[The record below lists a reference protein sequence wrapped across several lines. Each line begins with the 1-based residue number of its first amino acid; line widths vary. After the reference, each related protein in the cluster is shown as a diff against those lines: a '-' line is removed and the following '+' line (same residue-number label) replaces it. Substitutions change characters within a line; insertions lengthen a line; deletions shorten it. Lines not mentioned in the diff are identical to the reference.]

1 MKILIADDNA
11 LVRSAM
17 GSTFEERGHTVSEA
31 RDGAEALEAIR
42 AHSFDAVL
50 MDLMMPRMGGL
61 EATRAL
67 RQEPVYAALPVF
79 AFSGMLDMEGFDPA
93 LFTRVFPKPIAPAE
107 VVIAIEKSL
116 ARNN

>member
-11 LVRSAM
+11 LVRSCM
-17 GSTFEERGHTVSEA
+17 SSTFEDRGHTVSEA
-31 RDGAEALEAIR
+31 RDGAEALDAIR
-42 AHSFDAVL
+42 GQQFDAVL

-61 EATRAL
+61 EATRTL
-67 RQEPVYAALPVF
+67 RQEPAFASLPVF
-79 AFSGMLDMEGFDPA
+79 AFSGMLDLEGFDPA

-116 ARNN
+116 ARNS